1 MRRWKW
7 LWLVTVAGSILL
19 GLQCGEDTGPGPEL
33 PKLVLNVDSASLEVS
48 SLQQFEA
55 TYDGDT
61 PEVIWDVDGT
71 VGGDPWKGMITDGG
85 LYIAPDM
92 VPQGGT
98 VRVRARAVEDTTYQA
113 SATVRITADGEPVYV
128 TVAPDTATVLI
139 GDSLQFTGEVVG
151 CSSEDIAW
159 SVAAI
164 NGQPLDIGSVRSNG
178 TYVAPV
184 TAASSITLMVKAVS
198 ADCSDK
204 IGVARV
210 AIPAQARA
218 FDVELEDFTD
228 AYEIGFPYITTIPCG
243 AASGGKSV
251 VGLNLADE
259 YIDVPMRVPGNGAY
273 FATVSYAARTDD
285 SIQVRVSVDDCGY
298 GLQQED
304 FLLDQGTGTG

>member
-1 MRRWKW
+1 M
-7 LWLVTVAGSILL
+7 VAIAGSILL
-19 GLQCGEDTGPGPEL
+19 GLRCGEDTGPGPEL
-33 PKLVLNVDSASLEVS
+33 PKLILNVDSADLEVS

-71 VGGDPWKGMITDGG
+71 VGGNPWKGMITDGG

-151 CSSEDIAW
+151 CSSEGIAW

-164 NGQPLDIGSVRSNG
+164 NGHPLDIGIVRSNG

-198 ADCSDK
+198 TNCSDK
-204 IGVARV
+204 IGIARV

-243 AASGGKSV
+243 AASGGESV
-251 VGLNLADE
+251 VGLNVTDE
-259 YIDVPMRVPGNGAY
+259 YIDVPMRVPGNGSY
-273 FATVSYAARTDD
+273 LATVSYAAGTGD
-285 SIQVRVSVDDCGY
+285 SIRVRVSVDDCGY
-298 GLQQED
+298 GLQHED